1 MRSVRILMIA
11 IVTWTVTIP
20 STAQVPSS
28 QRLQIA
34 EKDGAYELSVPV
46 SRLSL
51 AIPKGQLLPSK
62 SSADN
67 GNPRYFLFED
77 QKLSLV
83 ISGWFEPEQSFN
95 GMDSFWGSEQR
106 SLTQNGIQ
114 IQNIKR
120 DGIASWQVVLYDI
133 QLPGGRSFNM
143 RAECVQSETWIDV
156 HMSVTGNLSD
166 MEGEKLLR
174 DTLGAIQVR
183 EQKQ

>member
-1 MRSVRILMIA
+1 MKNVRMVTIA
-11 IVTWTVTIP
+11 IVVLMVSTEL
-20 STAQVPSS
+20 TAQVPSS
-28 QRLQIA
+28 QRLQVA

-77 QKLSLV
+77 QKRSLI

-95 GMDSFWGSEQR
+95 GMDSFWSGEQR
-106 SLTQNGIQ
+106 SLSQNGIQ
-114 IQNIKR
+114 IENIKR
-120 DGIASWQVVLYDI
+120 EQFASWQVVLYDI

-143 RAECVQSETWIDV
+143 RAECVQAGTWIDV
-156 HMSVTGNLSD
+156 HMSVTGKLSD
-166 MEGEKLLR
+166 AEGEKLLR